1 MLPAAGKQS
10 GHGAGKEDAD
20 KEFHQDRG
28 PRASGRPFAAVK
40 RQGPPVVAEGNGT
53 SSWRATSSTTT
64 TPEGLRLFP
73 LSRYVVERDPMG
85 TPVEIIAEET
95 VNLDTLG
102 RRRGTDTGSRRHA
115 RTAFRQERRPQDVNI
130 YTHLKRGPKKW
141 AVYQE
146 CRGVKL
152 PGSEGS
158 YKPDACPWLPVR
170 MYSIAGEN
178 YGRSFVELQLG
189 DLGSLESLCQS
200 LVEGSA
206 VSAKVVGL
214 VNPIGVTDP
223 KALAESANGDMIE
236 GNADD
241 VAFLQVQK
249 GADFQVVA
257 AQIQRLEQRL
267 KTAFLMMDGVRRDAE
282 RVTAEE
288 IRVIAQELETGLGG
302 VYTLISQEFQLPYI
316 ASRMATMTRQKRI
329 PELPKG
335 TVTPSIVTGFEA
347 IGRGND
353 KQKLLEFLKAG
364 AELMGESFLGLLN
377 PQNAVTRL
385 ASAMGISTEGL
396 VKDEEELA
404 QERQAAQQQ
413 AQGQMMMEKLG
424 PEALR
429 QIGGMAQAGNAEALQ
444 GMQQGLQ
451 QQMQQQP

>member
-1 MLPAAGKQS
+1 M
-10 GHGAGKEDAD
+10 
-20 KEFHQDRG
+20 
-28 PRASGRPFAAVK
+28 
-40 RQGPPVVAEGNGT
+40 
-53 SSWRATSSTTT
+53 
-64 TPEGLRLFP
+64 
-73 LSRYVVERDPMG
+73 
-85 TPVEIIAEET
+85 
-95 VNLDTLG
+95 
-102 RRRGTDTGSRRHA
+102 
-115 RTAFRQERRPQDVNI
+115 
-130 YTHLKRGPKKW
+130 
-141 AVYQE
+141 
-146 CRGVKL
+146 KL

-214 VNPIGVTDP
+214 VNPNGVTDP

-302 VYTLISQEFQLPYI
+302 VYTLISQEFQLPTSPR
-316 ASRMATMTRQKRI
+316 AWR
-329 PELPKG
+329 P
-335 TVTPSIVTGFEA
+335 
-347 IGRGND
+347 
-353 KQKLLEFLKAG
+353 
-364 AELMGESFLGLLN
+364 
-377 PQNAVTRL
+377 
-385 ASAMGISTEGL
+385 
-396 VKDEEELA
+396 
-404 QERQAAQQQ
+404 
-413 AQGQMMMEKLG
+413 
-424 PEALR
+424 
-429 QIGGMAQAGNAEALQ
+429 
-444 GMQQGLQ
+444 
-451 QQMQQQP
+451 

>member
-1 MLPAAGKQS
+1 M
-10 GHGAGKEDAD
+10 
-20 KEFHQDRG
+20 DRM
-28 PRASGRPFAAVK
+28 
-40 RQGPPVVAEGNGT
+40 
-53 SSWRATSSTTT
+53 
-64 TPEGLRLFP
+64 
-73 LSRYVVERDPMG
+73 RDQFFSEVPCS
-85 TPVEIIAEET
+85 EI
-95 VNLDTLG
+95 L
-102 RRRGTDTGSRRHA
+102 
-115 RTAFRQERRPQDVNI
+115 
-130 YTHLKRGPKKW
+130 LKNTINELW
-141 AVYQE
+141 IELYQ
-146 CRGVKL
+146 R
-152 PGSEGS
+152 
-158 YKPDACPWLPVR
+158 
-170 MYSIAGEN
+170 
-178 YGRSFVELQLG
+178 FT
-189 DLGSLESLCQS
+189 
-200 LVEGSA
+200 
-206 VSAKVVGL
+206 GL
-214 VNPIGVTDP
+214 VP
-223 KALAESANGDMIE
+223 KLS
-236 GNADD
+236 DD
-241 VAFLQVQK
+241 RN
-249 GADFQVVA
+249 A

-444 GMQQGLQ
+444 AMQQGLQ
-451 QQMQQQP
+451 QQMQQQQP